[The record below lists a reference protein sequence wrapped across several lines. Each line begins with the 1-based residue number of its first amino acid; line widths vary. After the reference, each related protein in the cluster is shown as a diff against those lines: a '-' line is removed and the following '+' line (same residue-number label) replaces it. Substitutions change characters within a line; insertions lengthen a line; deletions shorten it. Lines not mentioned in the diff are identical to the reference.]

1 MTTRF
6 AALLPL
12 FCLLWLASCENT
24 SGPRFE
30 GDVFTLAGLL
40 VAGEP
45 ISLDNPVYIT
55 RSSAIEDFDPW
66 QIFVADASVT
76 VMNLDNDA
84 QFELIPALHE
94 MKIKY
99 IDPAGNIIQPEHS
112 YRIEAQVPG
121 YDELIWAQTTVPQ
134 SVALEPDP
142 WGDNPPETGFS
153 FDPGTQNVVHF
164 EEINT
169 QYPIVVNTHATEGTF
184 NLFGETYCLEE
195 FSTDLEFTEP
205 VFGMEHPDESA
216 EAAYNSGGRGLRRM
230 SFMYRFVSSPL
241 DGLEGNYLVLN
252 NYSNAFI
259 FYGRYRLKVYVID
272 DNYYN
277 YSFMEDGYLHGGVRN
292 ALGYFGAASGGIM
305 YAEIVK

>member
-1 MTTRF
+1 MKKLLS
-6 AALLPL
+6 LLPL
-12 FCLLWLASCENT
+12 LLLLFSCENT

-40 VAGEP
+40 VADHP
-45 ISLDNPVYIT
+45 VSLEYPVYVT

-66 QIFVADASVT
+66 QIFVP
-76 VMNLDNDA
+76 DA
-84 QFELIPALHE
+84 QVELRDLDTDQEIALSPVLHDL
-94 MKIKY
+94 KVKY
-99 IDPAGNIIQPEHS
+99 IDPEENPILPEHT
-112 YRIEAQVPG
+112 YRIEVSIPG
-121 YDELIWAQTTVPQ
+121 HDELIWAETQVPQ
-134 SVALEPDP
+134 SVQPEPDP
-142 WGDNPPETGFS
+142 WGDNPPGTGFS
-153 FDPGTQNVVHF
+153 FDPDTQNILPF
-164 EEINT
+164 DQIDSL
-169 QYPIVVNTHATEGTF
+169 YPLVVNTFGTAGTF
-184 NLFGETYCLEE
+184 NFFGEAYCLED

-216 EAAYNSGGRGLRRM
+216 EAAYNSGSRGLRRM